1 MHTVSSPYSFVSH
14 RASRAFFSARTAQ
27 HVKTEGL
34 GRELARAAAMLLGI
48 ASWGGLLLL
57 LAG

>member
-1 MHTVSSPYSFVSH
+1 MHAVSSPYSFISH
-14 RASRAFFSARTAQ
+14 RASRAFFLAQTAQ
-27 HVKTEGL
+27 HVETG
-34 GRELARAAAMLLGI
+34 GIASELARAAAMLVGI

>member
-1 MHTVSSPYSFVSH
+1 MHAASSPYAFIAH
-14 RASRAFFSARTAQ
+14 RASRAFFLARTAQ
-27 HVKTEGL
+27 HVETRG
-34 GRELARAAAMLLGI
+34 LARDVARAVAMLVGI